1 MTTCVICAGTSFC
14 YVDFLAGN
22 GNISQPVT
30 GDYAKSVFAYVI
42 STLQYLLQYSNPK
55 CKDNSKKKESDESQ
69 YSFIVNN

>member
-1 MTTCVICAGTSFC
+1 M
-14 YVDFLAGN
+14 N
-22 GNISQPVT
+22 GIISQPVT

>member
-1 MTTCVICAGTSFC
+1 MLT
-14 YVDFLAGN
+14 
-22 GNISQPVT
+22 ISRERDYERDYQPVT

-55 CKDNSKKKESDESQ
+55 CRNSSKKKESDESQ